1 MLRTLIV
8 ASTLTLA
15 ALATGSAQAADK
27 YKLDK
32 SHARL
37 AYTVNH
43 MGFSDVSG
51 DFTRFDGE
59 LMLDAK
65 DLAKSSVSMTIET
78 ASITSGFDKR
88 DDHLK
93 TPDFFDAAANPSI
106 TFKSTKVEDA
116 GNGKLKVT
124 GDLNMH
130 GVTKAVTLDVKV
142 NKIGPNPMNAQQNK
156 AGFTAVATIKR
167 SDFGIKY
174 ALPAVA
180 DEVSLK
186 LDSEWAQAQ

>member
-8 ASTLTLA
+8 ASTLALATLA
-15 ALATGSAQAADK
+15 AGSVQAADK

-32 SHARL
+32 SHARF

-65 DLAKSSVSMTIET
+65 DLTKSSVSITIET
-78 ASITSGFDKR
+78 ASITSGFEKR
-88 DDHLK
+88 DEHLK

-124 GDLNMH
+124 GDLNLH
-130 GVTKAVTLDVKV
+130 GVTKSVTLDVKV
-142 NKIGPNPMNAQQNK
+142 NKIGPNPMNDKQNK
-156 AGFTAVATIKR
+156 AGFTATATIKR